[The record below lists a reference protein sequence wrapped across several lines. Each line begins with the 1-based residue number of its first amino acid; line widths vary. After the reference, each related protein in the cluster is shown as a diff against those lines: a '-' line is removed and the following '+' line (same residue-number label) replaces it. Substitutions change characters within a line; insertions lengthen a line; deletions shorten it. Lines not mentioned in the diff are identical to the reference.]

1 MNNNLELYKTF
12 YTVASCGNISLASE
26 KLFISQPAVSKSIK
40 KLETLMGI
48 ALFSRNSRGVKLTEE
63 GLVFYKYIERALN
76 EINVGEK
83 VIDKLKNKETGVIK
97 LGVSTTLCK
106 HFLIPKLKK
115 FIKEYP
121 HIQVKIIN
129 KTPFETL
136 KILENGELDLVIISE
151 PPEKD
156 FYNFI
161 ELSEIQDIFVAE
173 KNYLQSLSIK
183 NYNDIFSSATFML
196 MESGNISRGY
206 IDKYFQNN
214 HIQIK
219 PEIEVSNMDLLIEFA
234 KIGLGVTA
242 VIKNFIRNELE
253 EGKLVEIP
261 IMPPIPKRHIGVVYH
276 KNIPLSVA
284 AETFLKYLF

>member
-1 MNNNLELYKTF
+1 MDNNLELYKIF

-26 KLFISQPAVSKSIK
+26 KLYISQPAVSKSIK
-40 KLETLMGI
+40 KLEAALGI
-48 ALFSRNSRGVKLTEE
+48 TLFSRNSRGVKLTEE
-63 GLVFYKYIERALN
+63 GMVFYQYIERALN

-83 VIDKLKNKETGVIK
+83 VIDKLKNKEAGIIK

-106 HFLIPKLKK
+106 HFLIPKLKR

-121 HIQVKIIN
+121 HIEVKIIN
-129 KTPFETL
+129 KTPYETL
-136 KILENGELDLVIISE
+136 KILENGELDMVIISE

-161 ELSEIQDIFVAE
+161 ELYEIQDIFVAE
-173 KNYLQSLSIK
+173 KNYLESLNIK
-183 NYNDIFSSATFML
+183 NYNDIFPFATLML

-206 IDKYFQNN
+206 IDKYFKNN
-214 HIQIK
+214 NIVIK

-242 VIKNFIRNELE
+242 VIKNFIKNELK

-261 IMPPIPKRHIGVVYH
+261 ITPPIPKRNIGVVYH

-284 AETFLKYLF
+284 AETFLKYLV

>member
-1 MNNNLELYKTF
+1 MDNNLELYKIF
-12 YTVASCGNISLASE
+12 YTVASFGNISLASE

-40 KLETLMGI
+40 KLEAVLGITLF
-48 ALFSRNSRGVKLTEE
+48 LRNSRGVKLTEE
-63 GLVFYKYIERALN
+63 GIVFYQYIERALN

-83 VIDKLKNKETGVIK
+83 VIDKLKNKEIGTIK

-106 HFLIPKLKK
+106 HFLIPKLKR

-121 HIQVKIIN
+121 HIEVKIIN

-136 KILENGELDLVIISE
+136 KILENGELDMVIISE
-151 PPEKD
+151 PPEKN

-173 KNYLQSLSIK
+173 KDYLQSLNIK
-183 NYNDIFSSATFML
+183 NYNDIFSSATLML

-206 IDKYFQNN
+206 IDKYFKNN
-214 HIQIK
+214 NIVIK

-242 VIKNFIRNELE
+242 VIKNFIKNELE
-253 EGKLVEIP
+253 DGNLVEIP
-261 IMPPIPKRHIGVVYH
+261 ITPPIPKRNIGVVYH

-284 AETFLKYLF
+284 AETFLQYLV

>member
-1 MNNNLELYKTF
+1 MDNNLELYKIF
-12 YTVASCGNISLASE
+12 YTVASFGNISLASE

-40 KLETLMGI
+40 KLEAVLGITLF
-48 ALFSRNSRGVKLTEE
+48 LRNSRGVKLTEE
-63 GLVFYKYIERALN
+63 GIVFYQYIERALN

-83 VIDKLKNKETGVIK
+83 VIDKLKNKEIGTIK

-106 HFLIPKLKK
+106 HFLIPKLKR

-121 HIQVKIIN
+121 HIEVKIIN

-136 KILENGELDLVIISE
+136 KILENGELDMVIISE
-151 PPEKD
+151 PPEKN

-173 KNYLQSLSIK
+173 KDYLQSLNIK
-183 NYNDIFSSATFML
+183 NYNDIFSSATLML

-206 IDKYFQNN
+206 IDKYFKNN
-214 HIQIK
+214 NIVIK

-242 VIKNFIRNELE
+242 VIKNFIKNELE
-253 EGKLVEIP
+253 DGKLVEIP
-261 IMPPIPKRHIGVVYH
+261 ITPPIPKRNIGVVYH

-284 AETFLKYLF
+284 AETFLQYLV

>member
-1 MNNNLELYKTF
+1 MDNNLELYKIF
-12 YTVASCGNISLASE
+12 YTVASCGNISLASQ

-40 KLETLMGI
+40 KLEAVLGI
-48 ALFSRNSRGVKLTEE
+48 TLFSRNSRGVKLTEE
-63 GLVFYKYIERALN
+63 GIVFYQYIERALN

-83 VIDKLKNKETGVIK
+83 VIDKLKNKEIGTIK

-106 HFLIPKLKK
+106 HFLIPKLKR

-121 HIQVKIIN
+121 HIEVKIIN

-173 KNYLQSLSIK
+173 KDYLQSLNIK
-183 NYNDIFSSATFML
+183 NYNDIFSSATLML

-206 IDKYFQNN
+206 IDKYFKNN
-214 HIQIK
+214 NIVIK

-261 IMPPIPKRHIGVVYH
+261 ITPPIPKRNIGVVYH

-284 AETFLKYLF
+284 AETFLKYLV